1 MVGYYARFLKRDFEI
16 NVPLTKL
23 LRKDQPY
30 VWGDEQQEAF
40 DALKKALTMRPDFSN
55 PFTIQ
60 VDASGLSI
68 GAVLTQVEED
78 GVHPIVFL
86 SRMLTNAEKNYTV
99 IELECLV
106 VVSAIKTLRA
116 YVDGSHFEVITDH
129 SALRWLKSLKDPNG
143 RLTRWALEM
152 QQWNFDFLHCKS
164 VLHPVPD
171 ALSRM
176 YDEDEIVKVASF
188 SEEVVKRNSWYV
200 NMHCK

>member
-1 MVGYYARFLKRDFEI
+1 
-16 NVPLTKL
+16 
-23 LRKDQPY
+23 
-30 VWGDEQQEAF
+30 
-40 DALKKALTMRPDFSN
+40 
-55 PFTIQ
+55 
-60 VDASGLSI
+60 
-68 GAVLTQVEED
+68 
-78 GVHPIVFL
+78 
-86 SRMLTNAEKNYTV
+86 MLTNAEKNYTV